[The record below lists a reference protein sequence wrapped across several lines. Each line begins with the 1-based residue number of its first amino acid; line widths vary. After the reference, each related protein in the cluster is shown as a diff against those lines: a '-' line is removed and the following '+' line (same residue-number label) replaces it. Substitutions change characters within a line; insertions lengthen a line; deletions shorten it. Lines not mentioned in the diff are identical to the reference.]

1 MQVRS
6 FTGSCQRWQCSSFH
20 VGAVHDGQT
29 DTSNAARAKISHRRL
44 SHNSDSL
51 RVFPALHVDVCDV
64 QKPYYDNGELRR
76 IGTIITPWPCF
87 LLAAAQSTIDAHLP
101 AIRAMLSALREA
113 CRLFHNEPSTPA
125 DIAAHFHFQPA
136 DALAWY
142 HSVHISAADSIAL
155 SAIQKTIA
163 ALREAHVLPEADGN
177 TEEVDGSTLVDSRLL
192 KVERDIGMMKLYNK
206 PELISALHNNLRAAQ
221 LTTGPVSYQ
230 ALQPYDL
237 NSYCQPQALDT
248 VAHITALTAGQHVLN
263 LGSSV
268 GGPARYLAGKYG
280 VNVLAV
286 EWQNELHTTATELT
300 SRCELST
307 HVTHVGAD
315 MLTLLPS
322 LANDKFDVV
331 YSALTILHVRQS
343 ERASLFQ
350 HCHRVI
356 RLRGYLYTEDWYAR
370 GELSAIERSM
380 LRDQVY
386 CQYLPSQ
393 EQYVADVNASGLL
406 VERCEELTEQWVE
419 WVRAR
424 RDRWVDGKEGWVA
437 VHGEDLYERL
447 LRFYEV
453 IVRLMEGGHVGGV
466 RIVARKE

>member
-1 MQVRS
+1 M
-6 FTGSCQRWQCSSFH
+6 
-20 VGAVHDGQT
+20 
-29 DTSNAARAKISHRRL
+29 
-44 SHNSDSL
+44 
-51 RVFPALHVDVCDV
+51 VCTRK
-64 QKPYYDNGELRR
+64 QKPYYDSGELRR

-87 LLAAAQSTIDAHLP
+87 LLAATQSTIDTHLP
-101 AIRAMLSALREA
+101 AIRAMLTALRQA
-113 CRLFHNEPSTPA
+113 CQLFHTDPTTPS

-136 DALAWY
+136 DAAAWY

-163 ALREAHVLPEADGN
+163 ALREARVLPEVEGSV
-177 TEEVDGSTLVDSRLL
+177 EEVDGSTLVDGRLL
-192 KVERDIGMMKLYNK
+192 RVEHDIGMMKLYKSVEQHCGTTLSRYQPALITYSTLRLTLVLCIFASVFSLDSK
-206 PELISALHNNLRAAQ
+206 PELIAALHNNLRAAK

-230 ALQPYDL
+230 SLQPYDL
-237 NSYCQPQALDT
+237 NSYCQPDSLDQL
-248 VAHITALTAGQHVLN
+248 AHITALTAGQHVLN

-286 EWQNELHTTATELT
+286 EWQADLHTTATELST
-300 SRCELST
+300 RCEASMSGK
-307 HVTHVGAD
+307 VTHVGAD

-322 LANDKFDVV
+322 LAADKFNVI

-343 ERASLFQ
+343 DRAALFQ
-350 HCHRVI
+350 HCHRT
-356 RLRGYLYTEDWYAR
+356 LQPRGYLYTEDWYAR

-386 CQYLPSQ
+386 CQYLPSR
-393 EQYVADVNASGLL
+393 EQYVADVNGSGLV

-419 WVRAR
+419 WVRGR
-424 RDRWVDGKEGWVA
+424 QGRWVEGKERLVG
-437 VHGEDLYERL
+437 VHGVELYERL